1 MIIRKVR
8 CANQMISVLLT
19 VAAVVL
25 ISALLPFFC
34 ESSGT
39 GGFTGKDAAAE
50 EGFRGHDAVSVQ
62 EKISDGQE
70 LHAMLVQN
78 NVNAAQEHC
87 VSAGK
92 NMQRRNIVLK
102 FSVLAGLIQTAL
114 VLFLRMRLCF
124 EDKHQVYTMQRR
136 ILGYIHSIDGKKEI
150 LPVF

>member
-8 CANQMISVLLT
+8 RANQMISVLLT

-25 ISALLPFFC
+25 ISALLPFFY
-34 ESSGT
+34 EPSGI
-39 GGFTGKDAAAE
+39 GGFTGKDAAE
-50 EGFRGHDAVSVQ
+50 EDFREHDAVSVQ

-102 FSVLAGLIQTAL
+102 FSVLAGLLQTAL
-114 VLFLRMRLCF
+114 VLFLRMCLCF
-124 EDKHQVYTMQRR
+124 EDKHRVYTMQRR
-136 ILGYIHSIDGKKEI
+136 ILGYIHSIDGKKEL